1 MWMFLLSPQWSLLI
15 GKLLRRLPQW
25 SWVGQDE
32 EIPRIDPILA
42 HQSSQGEGEHE
53 LRPHRV
59 DSAEDE
65 PPPE

>member
-1 MWMFLLSPQWSLLI
+1 MWMFLLPPYWSLLI

-25 SWVGQDE
+25 RWVGRGE
-32 EIPRIDPILA
+32 EIPHIDPILA
-42 HQSSQGEGEHE
+42 QLSSQGEPEHE

-59 DSAEDE
+59 GSAEDE